1 MDFLRKQ
8 FSGMSTNEGTPQV
21 EVLIDIED
29 IKNDE
34 QQQRTLQEIG
44 DLEIEHELENISKR
58 MTEVEIDDIPDRH
71 KRIKLDTEGDNGEFG
86 FTSTGRACVDFFGNT
101 NRDASTDVI
110 LSNFIDS
117 WNEHPETALKI
128 LYNMRDARDGKGEK
142 FISRLIFFYI
152 KVHRPHLYDQILKD
166 IPDLGSWK
174 DLLYIS
180 ELSHNYG
187 KNTGR
192 FPGLQ
197 AAPDTVISMDKE
209 VTMFVDQLKNDRN
222 STEQISLCGKWAPG
236 EGTHY
241 NKNGVK
247 FADKIMAAM
256 SLRPKNYRQMLAQL
270 RKRIKVVE
278 SDMSRRS
285 YENINFEKIPSK
297 CHMNHRKAFLRD
309 TNTHGVKDDDREKLV
324 ERYKVYLDNL
334 NRGKVEV
341 KFKGVQ
347 PHEIVEKFLDCHR
360 SLVPENSALLEGQWN
375 AIVDNIRKSGS
386 FKRSIA
392 ISDVSGS
399 MSGKPLNVSIA
410 LGLLVA
416 QCCEGPY
423 HNKLVSFSSNPKIH
437 DVGHCS
443 SLNEK
448 LRHIH
453 KMDWQ
458 MNTNLEKVFD
468 LLLDIASQN
477 KLQAHEMVDK
487 LFIFTDMQFDEFA
500 IEESYSDRHGY
511 NSMLKT
517 KVKTFD
523 KIRAKYEKANYD
535 MPQIICWNLRTVGA
549 IPFEHDD
556 RGMALL
562 SGFSPELLK
571 CVMEDGDMTP
581 GGMMTR
587 VIGDYKV
594 PISEETSVAVKLVNN
609 FDMNRLNGAVA
620 SIQTSLKGTG
630 RKNSRRKR

>member
-8 FSGMSTNEGTPQV
+8 FSGMSIHEDNKE
-21 EVLIDIED
+21 EVIED
-29 IKNDE
+29 PN
-34 QQQRTLQEIG
+34 
-44 DLEIEHELENISKR
+44 IERELENISKR
-58 MTEVEIDDIPDRH
+58 MLEMEIDDDISP
-71 KRIKLDTEGDNGEFG
+71 KRRKIEETVGENGEFA

-110 LSNFIDS
+110 LNNFIDS
-117 WNEHPETALKI
+117 WNDHPPTALKI

-152 KVHRPHLYDQILKD
+152 KVHRPKLYDQILKD

-174 DLLYIS
+174 DLLYIA
-180 ELSHNYG
+180 ELTRNYA
-187 KNTGR
+187 KNGGDPKLTY
-192 FPGLQ
+192 
-197 AAPDTVISMDKE
+197 DKE
-209 VTMFVDQLKNDRN
+209 VAMFVDQLTTDR
-222 STEQISLCGKWAPG
+222 SSIGSSIPSDQRSRPTEKISLCGKWAPG

-241 NKNGVK
+241 NKKGIK
-247 FADKIMAAM
+247 FADKIMKEM
-256 SLRPKNYRQMLAQL
+256 SLKPKNYRLMLAQL
-270 RKRIKVVE
+270 RKRIRVVE
-278 SDMSRRS
+278 SDMSRGS

-309 TNTHGVKDDDREKLV
+309 TNTHGVKDVSREKLV
-324 ERYKVYLDNL
+324 ERYRVYLENL

-347 PHEIVEKFLDCHR
+347 PHEITEKFLNHGYHG
-360 SLVPENSALLEGQWN
+360 VPENTALLEGQWN
-375 AIVDNIRKSGS
+375 AIVDNVKKSGS

-399 MSGKPLNVSIA
+399 MSGTPLNVSVA

-448 LRHIH
+448 LQYIH

-468 LLLDIASQN
+468 LLLGIAKKN
-477 KLQAHEMVDK
+477 KLQAHEMVDR
-487 LFIFTDMQFDEFA
+487 LFIFTDMQFDQFA
-500 IEESYSDRHGY
+500 IEDSYSDRGGY
-511 NSMLKT
+511 YSAHTN
-517 KVKTFD
+517 VKTFD
-523 KIRAKYEKANYD
+523 KVRSKYEEAGYD
-535 MPQIICWNLRTVGA
+535 MPQIICWNLRTVSA
-549 IPFEHDD
+549 VPFKHDE
-556 RGMALL
+556 RGIAML

-587 VIGDYKV
+587 VVGDYKV
-594 PISEETSVAVKLVNN
+594 PISEETSAAVKLSNN

-620 SIQTSLKGTG
+620 AIQISLKGTG
-630 RKNSRRKR
+630 RKSRR